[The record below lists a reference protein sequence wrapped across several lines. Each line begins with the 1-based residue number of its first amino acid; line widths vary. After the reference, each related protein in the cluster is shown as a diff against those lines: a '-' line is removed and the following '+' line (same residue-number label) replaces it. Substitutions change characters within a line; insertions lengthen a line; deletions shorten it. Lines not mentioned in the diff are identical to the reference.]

1 MDENNFLKKSRWKN
15 LRNRILRRDK
25 YLCQY
30 FLRYGKNIEATHVH
44 HIFPVEIYPE
54 YKYCDW
60 NLISLSQKA
69 HNIMHVR
76 NSHELTDERVLL
88 SLDLKKAY
96 EEEAGIKTY
105 SRTFD
110 FDKKTAALR
119 ITDDVSLEEATNNV
133 DVHFLTYF
141 PVEIKDGKVSEN

>member
-1 MDENNFLKKSRWKN
+1 MEENNFLKKSRWKN

-76 NSHELTDERVLL
+76 NTHELTDEGMKLQQKVEHMRREY
-88 SLDLKKAY
+88 D
-96 EEEAGIKTY
+96 E
-105 SRTFD
+105 
-110 FDKKTAALR
+110 R
-119 ITDDVSLEEATNNV
+119 IAR
-133 DVHFLTYF
+133 
-141 PVEIKDGKVSEN
+141 PMQGQ